1 MTDGLAGR
9 SRNRHHGRDETGAQ
23 HGLNAKRFGRVI
35 TEKTGIAP
43 GVVNV
48 VTAGRQSCFRTT

>member
-1 MTDGLAGR
+1 
-9 SRNRHHGRDETGAQ
+9 
-23 HGLNAKRFGRVI
+23 LNAKRFGRVI